1 MDVGLTY
8 NAAAEQN
15 AIDTGIAV
23 QKELIFK
30 VSITEGYSL
39 APLTLRRITST

>member
-1 MDVGLTY
+1 MTY